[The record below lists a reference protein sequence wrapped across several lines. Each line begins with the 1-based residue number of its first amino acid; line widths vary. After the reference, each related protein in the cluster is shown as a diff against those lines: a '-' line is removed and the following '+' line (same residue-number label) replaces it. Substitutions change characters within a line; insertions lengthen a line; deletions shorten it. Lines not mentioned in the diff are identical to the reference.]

1 MERSADGGGGTEP
14 VRAGHI
20 EQRIGR
26 SSQLATGTLAC
37 PACDAPVA
45 PGDGPLSPADALRC
59 PYCGRDGA
67 VRDFLSLTPPS
78 RPARVVVRV
87 TLPAER
93 AARA

>member
-1 MERSADGGGGTEP
+1 VRIIRLERRIEH
-14 VRAGHI
+14 AG
-20 EQRIGR
+20 R
-26 SSQLATGTLAC
+26 LATGTLAC

-45 PGDGPLSPADALRC
+45 PGDGPLSPADGLAC

-87 TLPAER
+87 TLPVER